1 MIASYIIIQRISCS
15 GDRKDPGDR
24 YGWKMVVK
32 GYALPVLNINDMTW
46 LTSLQSDLVYL
57 GGMCASALIVGAPMD
72 EQEIK
77 LAKVSAVW

>member
-1 MIASYIIIQRISCS
+1 M
-15 GDRKDPGDR
+15 
-24 YGWKMVVK
+24 K